1 MPAFPELTEPLSDG
15 RVTLR
20 LAAERDIPEVL
31 IAYQD
36 DPQLHRR
43 MAEERPPSGADLGRR
58 TEQAGAER
66 LAGKSLTLTVAEPRD
81 DTCRGQLYVGEVDW
95 DNLLASLRIWIA
107 PDRRGRGYGRG
118 ALALAGEWLLRE
130 AGLER
135 VQIRVETRN
144 EPMIRA
150 ASAAG
155 FSWEGVLRGHM
166 RAGGERLDAAVL
178 SLVRSDLGS

>member
-1 MPAFPELTEPLSDG
+1 MPAFLELTEPLSDEL
-15 RVTLR
+15 VTLR

-58 TEQAGAER
+58 VERAGAER
-66 LAGKSLTLTVAEPRD
+66 LAGKRLTLTVVEPRD
-81 DTCRGQLYVGEVDW
+81 DTCRGQVCVDEVDW

-107 PDRRGRGYGRG
+107 PDRRGRGYGRS

-135 VQIRVETRN
+135 VQIRVETGN

-150 ASAAG
+150 ARAAG

-166 RAGGERLDAAVL
+166 RAGGARLDAAVL